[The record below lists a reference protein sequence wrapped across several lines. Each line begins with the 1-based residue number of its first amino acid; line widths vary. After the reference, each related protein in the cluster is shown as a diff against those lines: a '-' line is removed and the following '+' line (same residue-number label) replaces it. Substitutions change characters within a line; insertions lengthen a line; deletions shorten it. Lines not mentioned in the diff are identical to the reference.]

1 MDELEGKSLAAA
13 GAAAAAVGGAAA
25 LGVHKI
31 KGTIHGSVGK
41 ERKPTTDEKSPAT
54 DNPFMKSSQAAVA
67 SGVEADLD
75 YYINRGK
82 PVDRTVGWLIRRQAK
97 QAERVATEKLNC
109 VRDYRTGE
117 LSDLGEV
124 TLTWCF
130 VFAMPEAD
138 TTADEVEAAGSF
150 SPESGKRTGGLLADT
165 DRASS
170 RDIDLG
176 QAPMMAGTDPTP
188 AGSQECF
195 ETESAQSS
203 EKVVGSKG
211 GRKRAARA
219 DSANEPWKRPE
230 QLIPFQVWQFCHM
243 LWKYDFHIQHAFST
257 IGNEIHILLGVP
269 YQKMLE
275 EASVM
280 GLTTRL
286 EQTLGTTRFSED
298 LIPRFKRFEDG
309 TCLNS
314 ATQQGLT
321 LFRMRRLAHIYAD
334 VMAQGMK
341 KKIKREK
348 FRKIVF
354 SRMRHNNPVR
364 ALQLYN
370 MFVR

>member
-31 KGTIHGSVGK
+31 KGAIRGSVGK

-130 VFAMPEAD
+130 VFDMPEAD
-138 TTADEVEAAGSF
+138 TTADEVEAAGSWD
-150 SPESGKRTGGLLADT
+150 PESFDGEMVAAANPTIFEV
-165 DRASS
+165 
-170 RDIDLG
+170 DI
-176 QAPMMAGTDPTP
+176 
-188 AGSQECF
+188 
-195 ETESAQSS
+195 ESAQSS

-211 GRKRAARA
+211 GRKQAARA

-275 EASVM
+275 EASAI
-280 GLTTRL
+280 GLTMRL
-286 EQTLGTTRFSED
+286 EQTLGTTRFSQD
-298 LIPRFKRFEDG
+298 LIPRFKRLEDG

-354 SRMRHNNPVR
+354 SRVRHNNPVR

>member
-13 GAAAAAVGGAAA
+13 GAAAAAVGGATA

-31 KGTIHGSVGK
+31 KGAIRGSVGQV
-41 ERKPTTDEKSPAT
+41 RKPTTDEKSPAT

-130 VFAMPEAD
+130 VFDMPEAD
-138 TTADEVEAAGSF
+138 TTADEVEAAGSWG
-150 SPESGKRTGGLLADT
+150 PESFDGEMVAAANPTIFEV
-165 DRASS
+165 
-170 RDIDLG
+170 DI
-176 QAPMMAGTDPTP
+176 
-188 AGSQECF
+188 
-195 ETESAQSS
+195 ESAQSS

-275 EASVM
+275 EASAM
-280 GLTTRL
+280 GLTMRL
-286 EQTLGTTRFSED
+286 EQTLGTTRFSQD
-298 LIPRFKRFEDG
+298 LIPRFKRLEDG

>member
-31 KGTIHGSVGK
+31 KGAIGGPVEK

-138 TTADEVEAAGSF
+138 TTADEVEAAGSWD
-150 SPESGKRTGGLLADT
+150 PESFDGEMVAAANPT
-165 DRASS
+165 SFEV
-170 RDIDLG
+170 DI
-176 QAPMMAGTDPTP
+176 
-188 AGSQECF
+188 
-195 ETESAQSS
+195 ESAQSS

-275 EASVM
+275 EASAI
-280 GLTTRL
+280 GLTMRL
-286 EQTLGTTRFSED
+286 EQTLGTTRFSQD
-298 LIPRFKRFEDG
+298 LIPRFKRLEDG

-334 VMAQGMK
+334 VMTQGMK

-354 SRMRHNNPVR
+354 SRVRHNNPVR

>member
-13 GAAAAAVGGAAA
+13 GAAAAAVGGVAA

-31 KGTIHGSVGK
+31 KGAIHGSVGK

-54 DNPFMKSSQAAVA
+54 DNPFMKSSQTAVA

-130 VFAMPEAD
+130 VFDMPEAD
-138 TTADEVEAAGSF
+138 TTADEVETAGNPTIF
-150 SPESGKRTGGLLADT
+150 EV
-165 DRASS
+165 
-170 RDIDLG
+170 DI
-176 QAPMMAGTDPTP
+176 
-188 AGSQECF
+188 
-195 ETESAQSS
+195 ESAQSS

-211 GRKRAARA
+211 GRKRAALA

-275 EASVM
+275 EASAI
-280 GLTTRL
+280 GLTMRL
-286 EQTLGTTRFSED
+286 EQTLGTTRFSQD
-298 LIPRFKRFEDG
+298 LIPRFKRLEDG

-354 SRMRHNNPVR
+354 SRVRHNNPVR

-370 MFVR
+370 MLVR